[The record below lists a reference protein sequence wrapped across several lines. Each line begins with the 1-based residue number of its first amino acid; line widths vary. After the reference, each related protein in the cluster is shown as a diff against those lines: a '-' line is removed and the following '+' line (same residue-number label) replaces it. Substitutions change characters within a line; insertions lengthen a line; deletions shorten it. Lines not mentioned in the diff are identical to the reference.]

1 MLSYEKSS
9 KGVITLLTI
18 NNVSERLNVSE
29 RTVRNLIYSG
39 KLPAFK
45 IGGTYRINET
55 DLNEF
60 INSSKIKNEE
70 KGD

>member
-1 MLSYEKSS
+1 M
-9 KGVITLLTI
+9 LTI
-18 NNVSERLNVSE
+18 SEVSERLNVSE

-45 IGGTYRINET
+45 IGGSYRLNET

-60 INSSKIKNEE
+60 INSSKINNTE
-70 KGD
+70 KKEN